1 MAEKF
6 SILFDSYHLYHLPQF
21 DPVID
26 LLSQDDRFEI
36 YHSTAAL
43 NKKEEKELC
52 LSILD
57 SKPGTVIYED
67 KEKERA
73 QKIKELDLDVFI
85 CGWSR
90 YELQNYMPEKTLAG
104 MIYHGIGVKP
114 SYWRDNHYRLNLRF
128 AEGQYRID
136 QLRSHG
142 IETDLALTGFTK
154 LDPLFNFKNHSDE
167 DLIQSIGLDPT
178 KKTIL
183 FAPTFYPS
191 SIERFGLKLG
201 DYTRDYNLILKPH
214 MWTYFL
220 DKFGEVN
227 LIPQRHLVFELAEKF
242 DHIKVLGPD
251 VYNITPFYKIADV
264 LLTEASS
271 TIYEMI
277 ALDKPVIVNRFFK
290 LKLSHKLFRYRLFK
304 KRLSKEMDRDI
315 GNFCFEMNRA
325 RHLPKTLEKAFT
337 ENHYRLDIVKEYQ
350 AKMLFKLD
358 GKASERVRDA
368 ILGRLKARDR
378 V

>member
-1 MAEKF
+1 MAEKI
-6 SILFDSYHLYHLPQF
+6 SILFDSFHLYHLPQF

-26 LLSQDDRFEI
+26 ILSQDDRFKI
-36 YHSTAAL
+36 FHSTAAS
-43 NKKEEKELC
+43 NKKQEKELC

-57 SKPGTVIYED
+57 SKPGTIVYED
-67 KEKERA
+67 REKDRA
-73 QKIKELDLDVFI
+73 QKIKELNLDVFI

-90 YELQNYMPEKTLAG
+90 YELQNYIPEKTLAG

-114 SYWRDNHYRLNLRF
+114 SYWRDNHERLDLRF

-142 IETDLALTGFTK
+142 IKTDLALTGFTK
-154 LDPLFNFKNHSDE
+154 LDPLFNANDHSE
-167 DLIQSIGLDPT
+167 EGLFQSLGLDPA

-201 DYTRDYNLILKPH
+201 EYTRDYNLILKPH
-214 MWTYFL
+214 LWTYFL

-227 LIPQRHLVFELAEKF
+227 LIPQRNLVYDLAEKF
-242 DHIKVLGPD
+242 DHVKLLGPD
-251 VYNITPFYKIADV
+251 VYNITPYYKIADI

-277 ALDKPVIVNRFFK
+277 ALEKPVIVNRFFR

-315 GNFCFEMNRA
+315 GNFCFEMNRP
-325 RHLPKTLEKAFT
+325 RYLPETLEKAFN
-337 ENHYRLDIVKEYQ
+337 ENHQHLDRVKEYQ
-350 AKMLFKLD
+350 NKMLFKLD

-368 ILGRLKARDR
+368 ILDRLKSQGRI
-378 V
+378 